1 MATANDAASAV
12 CLLLMPLRRTGP
24 AGGSRVLAR
33 GRHAFDDLDWQA
45 VEAALPHTDDEREEG
60 WYGYPL
66 VGEVTRLDLR
76 PARSVG
82 GAVVSVEV
90 RGVVDD
96 VLRGQ
101 LELACDI
108 AATYDMRPR

>member
-1 MATANDAASAV
+1 MLPPIGRPDLVHAGWIREGNARVFCEVVASLV
-12 CLLLMPLRRTGP
+12 RYD
-24 AGGSRVLAR
+24 
-33 GRHAFDDLDWQA
+33 FDDLDWQA
-45 VEAALPHTDDEREEG
+45 VEAALPGTDDEREEG

-76 PARSVG
+76 LARAVG
-82 GAVVSVEV
+82 GTVISVEV
-90 RGVVDD
+90 RGAVGD

-101 LELACDI
+101 VELACDL

>member
-1 MATANDAASAV
+1 MQAPMGRSDLVHAGWIRERNARAFCEIVASLV
-12 CLLLMPLRRTGP
+12 RYD
-24 AGGSRVLAR
+24 
-33 GRHAFDDLDWQA
+33 FDDLDWQA
-45 VEAALPHTDDEREEG
+45 VEAALPHTDDEREAG

-76 PARSVG
+76 LARAVG

-90 RGVVDD
+90 RGVVDE

-101 LELACDI
+101 VELACDV
-108 AATYDMRPR
+108 AAAYDLRPGQ